1 MIDLGTRTI
10 SVSYSQLVVFDHSL
24 DRPFN
29 RWTDRHV
36 AQGFAW
42 RPGSVAFRTVEEG
55 GQHLVAVT
63 FEVTEDD
70 AVAPA
75 LNALRVIDVPFEVP
89 PDEIIEIG
97 SVSGG
102 ASFKIPAGLYGLRF
116 ECFERSSGHTPLIRL
131 SFRRSSSPGFRV
143 VRAGSDFSPE
153 EPLVITASPA

>member
-1 MIDLGTRTI
+1 MIDLGIQTI

-29 RWTDRHV
+29 GWTDRHV

-70 AVAPA
+70 AVAP
-75 LNALRVIDVPFEVP
+75 NALRVIDVPFEVP
-89 PDEIIEIG
+89 PDEMIEIG
-97 SVSGG
+97 SVSDS

-116 ECFERSSGHTPLIRL
+116 ECFERSGGDTPLIRL

-143 VRAGSDFSPE
+143 IRAGPDFSPE
-153 EPLVITASPA
+153 APLVLTASPA